1 MTENLPDKF
10 SSTEELVKAYKLLE
24 KEFTKR
30 CKIIKELSKSNAEK
44 EQAVSKEIQLEN
56 SPSEV
61 QDAKTQKENFDEA
74 EIKDETEIKTETFIP
89 SVKLISGGQAV
100 RTPPKKPT
108 SLSEAGE
115 LAKKFLIGD

>member
-30 CKIIKELSKSNAEK
+30 CKIIKELNKSNAEK

-61 QDAKTQKENFDEA
+61 HNLITQSDNA
-74 EIKDETEIKTETFIP
+74 EKTEIKTETFFP

-115 LAKKFLIGD
+115 LAKKFLIGE

>member
-61 QDAKTQKENFDEA
+61 QDVKTQS
-74 EIKDETEIKTETFIP
+74 EIKEETEIKTETFIP